1 MTTTMKNKYLVIS
14 LLLLGCLIKVHAS
27 LPVLHTHITKENK
40 YNALADKTG
49 VNTERSE
56 IKITYPNART
66 TWQLPRYA
74 KIDWE
79 TANIEGDKKIRFYLV
94 KDDVVVQDL
103 GIFANIKSKDSIRLD
118 RGLSTGNN
126 YRIMG
131 IEQNP
136 ANQDHIAK
144 FATPFFTI
152 IKAPRKPKKKP
163 RVVKEA
169 PPVVEKIE
177 SSEIVP
183 KEDVPKLRQ
192 KFDEREIIY
201 SKVLEVDHSTLKV
214 SLWDHGRKDGDLVSI
229 YLNGEAVI
237 YKHSLTHKKKVFD
250 IQLDP
255 SIPNDLFLYAH
266 NLGRFPPNTVAIEIV
281 DGNKAENIVLNSDLQ
296 SCEAVVIKVRE

>member
-1 MTTTMKNKYLVIS
+1 MKNIYLVIS
-14 LLLLGCLIKVHAS
+14 LLLIGSCFKGYAS
-27 LPVLHTHITKENK
+27 LPVINTDITTENK
-40 YNALADKTG
+40 YNALAEGEKI
-49 VNTERSE
+49 NTERSE

-66 TWQLPRYA
+66 TWQLPRFA

-103 GIFANIKSKDSIRLD
+103 GIFENRKSKDSIRLD

-136 ANQDHIAK
+136 VNQDHVAK

-163 RVVKEA
+163 RAVKKE
-169 PPVVEKIE
+169 PPVVVEKIE
-177 SSEIVP
+177 SSPVVP

-201 SKVLEVDHSTLKV
+201 SKVLEVDHTSLNV
-214 SLWDHGRKDGDLVSI
+214 SLWDHGRKDGDIVSI

-237 YKHSLTHKKKVFD
+237 YKHSLTHKKKVFE

-296 SCEAVVIKVRE
+296 SCEAVVIKVKE